1 VFHML
6 CNFMKDITNKTYL
19 MLDDLGFIDIESMY
33 TNQMRQVQK
42 KMGAIAESVPYASGN
57 VKRPATDVKETDD
70 AVIIIAEIPGAD
82 KDEVDITVTGDE
94 LSIHAKR
101 SMEPEEV
108 DESIHKCERTYDM
121 FKRLIRLPTEVKVEE
136 AKATICN
143 GVLTITLPKVAVISK
158 TKINVEEVCS

>member
-1 VFHML
+1 MFHML
-6 CNFMKDITNKTYL
+6 CNLMKNITNKTYL
-19 MLDDLGFIDIESMY
+19 MMDDLGFIDIESMY
-33 TNQMRQVQK
+33 TNQMRQVHK

-70 AVIIIAEIPGAD
+70 AVIIITEIPGVD

-108 DESIHKCERTYDM
+108 DESIHKRERTHDM

-158 TKINVEEVCS
+158 TKINVEEVCA